1 MKERVYTRDV
11 LLAMLAALC
20 YMCSNMMTTP
30 IFTGYVGTLG
40 ASGFWMGAIGGLTT
54 ATSFVCRPVTGNLA
68 DRMEK
73 FRLSLIGACMLLVAN
88 AGYVLIDYIPVVV
101 ALRVLQGTG
110 YAFCSLGL
118 STWISML
125 LPRKKLGSGMGA
137 YGTVNAIAMAV
148 APSIGIRMK
157 DTFGYRW
164 CFVLA
169 ALFAVITIAVLLCIR
184 DRGRPV
190 QTTATGK
197 APRGQLISLRAAPIA
212 LALFFLTIPY
222 SANQHFL
229 VNVVEMTGKTI
240 RPDVFFTMYAIM
252 LVILRVGLRKLFDR
266 YSYTT
271 FLLAC
276 TISSIGAIAA
286 LHLMNGYLMMFAA
299 ATLMAGGY
307 GIMFTVSQSASV
319 AVVGADRRGLAI
331 GTYYVGLDLGL
342 SLGSVI
348 GGVLYEGFEIGMFY
362 PLLGVFSVLSI
373 GMYFFCRWFYGTT
386 DTEARN
392 T

>member
-1 MKERVYTRDV
+1 MTAATHKKVNFVKEKVYTRDV
-11 LLAMLAALC
+11 LLSMLAALC

-30 IFTGYVGTLG
+30 IFTGYVGSLG
-40 ASGFWMGAIGGLTT
+40 ASGFLMGAIGGLTT

-157 DTFGYRW
+157 DMFGYRW
-164 CFVLA
+164 CFALA
-169 ALFAVITIAVLLCIR
+169 AFFAVITIAVILCIR
-184 DRGRPV
+184 DRGRPA
-190 QTTATGK
+190 QTTITGK

-240 RPDVFFTMYAIM
+240 RPDIFFTMYAIM
-252 LVILRVGLRKLFDR
+252 LVILG
-266 YSYTT
+266 
-271 FLLAC
+271 
-276 TISSIGAIAA
+276 
-286 LHLMNGYLMMFAA
+286 
-299 ATLMAGGY
+299 
-307 GIMFTVSQSASV
+307 
-319 AVVGADRRGLAI
+319 
-331 GTYYVGLDLGL
+331 
-342 SLGSVI
+342 
-348 GGVLYEGFEIGMFY
+348 
-362 PLLGVFSVLSI
+362 
-373 GMYFFCRWFYGTT
+373 
-386 DTEARN
+386 
-392 T
+392 